1 MPLEKSAGAIVFRR
15 EDNKI
20 KYLLIQYGWGHW
32 EFPRGLIE
40 RGESLEETARREIK
54 EEVGMKDIEFIPGFK
69 EWFKFFFKLKGKNI
83 IKIAT
88 FLLAETKTKEVKL
101 SHEHKDYV
109 WLEYEE
115 ALEKLTFK
123 NSKEVFKKANDF
135 LSSQGLSGGRK
146 NP

>member
-15 EDNKI
+15 ENNKI

-40 RGESLEETARREIK
+40 KGESLEETAKREIK
-54 EEVGMKDIEFIPGFK
+54 EEVGIEDIEFIPGFK
-69 EWFKFFFKLKGKNI
+69 GWFKFFFKLKGKNI
-83 IKIAT
+83 MKIAT

-109 WLEYEE
+109 WLEREE

-123 NSKEVFKKANDF
+123 NSKEVLKKADDF
-135 LSSQGLSGGRK
+135 LSK
-146 NP
+146 